1 MNRKI
6 ARIAFAG
13 FVAALTLA
21 AHAADSAKVDVS
33 KLTNQP
39 DAWFTSAEGRHV
51 LDDIVSWQNPNGGW
65 WKSYDAETTRPAK
78 VEDKPGIKGD
88 DDSVWHQTSTIDN
101 GATYS
106 EVAILARAYRVTK
119 DERFKTAFDRG
130 LSFLLE
136 MQFPNGGWPQRYP
149 ILPNYGAHITY
160 NDDAM
165 INVMLLLREI
175 AAGKSADYAM
185 VTPDQRAK
193 VAQALERGV
202 ECVLN
207 TQIKINGKLTAWCQ
221 QHDEKTLAP
230 TNARAYELPSICSS
244 ESAAI
249 TNFLMDIPKPSDR
262 VKQSIEAAVAWFQS
276 EKIAGKK
283 VEKLT
288 GPQYEGGREVKI
300 VDAPGST
307 IWARFYDLETG
318 KPYVCDRDGVKRDSI
333 EQLGHERRVGYAWY
347 NVRPVK
353 TLEKYA
359 KWKAANGG

>member
-1 MNRKI
+1 MHQTRRLSI
-6 ARIAFAG
+6 ALIVTLISPQAFA
-13 FVAALTLA
+13 
-21 AHAADSAKVDVS
+21 ADAPKVDVP

-39 DAWFTSAEGRHV
+39 DAWFTSDEGRHV

-65 WKSYDAETTRPAK
+65 WKAYNADTTRPVV
-78 VEDKPGIKGD
+78 VEEKPGIKGD
-88 DDSVWHQTSTIDN
+88 DDNVWHKTSTIDN
-101 GATYS
+101 AATYS
-106 EVAILARAYRVTK
+106 EIAILARAYRVTK

-130 LSFLLE
+130 LSYLLE
-136 MQFPNGGWPQRYP
+136 MQYPNGGWPQRYP
-149 ILPNYGAHITY
+149 LQPNYGSHITY

-175 AAGKSADYAM
+175 SVTKSPDYAL
-185 VTPDQRAK
+185 VDDATRAK
-193 VAQALERGV
+193 VAAALDRGI

-207 TQIKINGKLTAWCQ
+207 TQIKVDGKPTVWCQ

-230 TNARAYELPSICSS
+230 ADARAYELPSFCSS

-249 TNFLMDIPKPSDR
+249 VNFLMDMPKPSGRIKASVDG
-262 VKQSIEAAVAWFQS
+262 AVAWF
-276 EKIAGKK
+276 ETHKIENKK

-307 IWARFYDLETG
+307 IWARFYDLDTG
-318 KPYVCDRDGVKRDSI
+318 KPYVCDRDGIKRESI

-347 NVRPVK
+347 NVRPAK
-353 TLEKYA
+353 TIERYA
-359 KWKAANGG
+359 KWKAENGG